1 MAERRGPTRQRSFLR
16 GCIYFD
22 NRRLAIDCLV
32 RDVSPAG
39 ARLIFS
45 GAVNIPDVVDLYI
58 AHKKETLRAHVQWRH
73 GDEAG
78 VAFAKDRQ
86 APGPAPALDRALAE
100 RVQKLESEIVA
111 LRKMLKRLQ
120 NEIAADTGEAAFAS

>member
-1 MAERRGPTRQRSFLR
+1 MGERRGPTRQRSFLR

-22 NRRLAIDCLV
+22 NRRLAIDCLI

-45 GAVNIPDVVDLYI
+45 QAVSVPDVVDLYI
-58 AHKKETLRAHVQWRH
+58 ANRKETLRAHVQWRH

-78 VAFAKDRQ
+78 VAFAKDGQ
-86 APGPAPALDRALAE
+86 APGPAPALDRALAD
-100 RVQKLESEIVA
+100 RVQKLESEIAA
-111 LRKMLKRLQ
+111 LRRMLKRLR
-120 NEIAADTGEAAFAS
+120 NELAAHRDEAA

>member
-1 MAERRGPTRQRSFLR
+1 MGERRGATRQRSFLR
-16 GCIYFD
+16 GCIYFN
-22 NRRLAIDCLV
+22 NRRTAIDCLI

-45 GAVNIPDVVDLYI
+45 EAVSVPAVVDLYI
-58 AHKKETLRAHVQWRH
+58 AHKEETLRAHVQWRH

-78 VAFAKDRQ
+78 VAFAKGGR
-86 APGPAPALDRALAE
+86 APAPAPAPDHELAD

-111 LRKMLKRLQ
+111 LRKMLKRLKS
-120 NEIAADTGEAAFAS
+120 ELAADTDEAA